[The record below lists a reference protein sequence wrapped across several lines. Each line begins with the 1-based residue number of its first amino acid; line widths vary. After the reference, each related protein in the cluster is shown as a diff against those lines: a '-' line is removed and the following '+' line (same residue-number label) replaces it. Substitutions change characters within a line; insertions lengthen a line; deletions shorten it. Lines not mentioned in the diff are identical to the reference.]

1 MPKLT
6 INGKV
11 VEAPESQTLLD
22 VIREHRIA
30 EIPTLCHVEKTD
42 PFGSC
47 SMCVAEVEGAPALKR
62 TCATPVAEGM
72 VVHTETDKVKQAR
85 KTNLELVLGRHTAD
99 CYAPCRIGCPA
110 NVDIQG
116 YIALAKRGLYKEAVK
131 LMKETNPLPIVCGRV
146 CAKPCETACRRNLID
161 EPVDIKNIKRFLAD
175 RELARGDIYV
185 PEAGKSTGR
194 SVAIIGTGPAGLSAA
209 YFLRLAGHRVVMF
222 EAMPEPGGMMRY
234 GIPEYRLPKK
244 DLRAEIDAI
253 LSMGVEV
260 RYNVALG
267 KDFTLGELREDFD
280 SVFIGHGAQIGSS
293 MKTAGWDLTGV
304 MQGVDFLRDVNLGNG
319 KALSGQVFVVGGGNT
334 AIDAART
341 ALRQGAD
348 KVTIIYRRTEKE
360 MPAAIEEIED
370 AKEEKIEIRILTNPV
385 AYEGE
390 NGKLTGITFVKME
403 LGEPDAS
410 GRRRPMVM
418 EGSEYTEKADFIIEA
433 IGQKV
438 VTDFLGD
445 LGLTRWNSID
455 ADGSLFTTSMEGV
468 FAGGDA
474 VNGPDVIITAVAH
487 GRKAAY
493 AMDKLLRG
501 VPIKA
506 EDRLGFHVKK
516 EDFGKLTAEDFADKE
531 KIARR
536 HIQKADP
543 ETRGAAGNFT
553 EVELG
558 FTEEDLLKETE
569 RCLEC
574 GCQDVSGCD
583 LRRMSTTMGA
593 DKKRFMPKNPKETL
607 FKDFKSPHGVEDVN
621 PFIIR
626 DFNKCI
632 LCGSCVQVCNDI
644 QVNEAID
651 LGFRGVQAKI
661 IAGIDQP
668 LKDSDCV
675 FCGSCVQACPVG
687 ALTEKDV
694 VYRGKPWDD
703 AKTRSTCGYCGVGCQ
718 IDIHAKAGRIT
729 RITGADDAPNHGHL
743 CVKGRYGFDFVGSDE
758 RLTTPLIKENG
769 EFREASWDEALDLT
783 ARRLKEIAGQ
793 HADATGVLTSARIT
807 NEENYVAQKF
817 ARAVLKTNNVDHC
830 ARL

>member
-1 MPKLT
+1 MAKLT
-6 INGKV
+6 INGKS
-11 VEAPESQTLLD
+11 VEAQESQTLLD

-47 SMCVAEVEGAPALKR
+47 SMCVAEVEGAPALRR
-62 TCATPVAEGM
+62 TCATPVSDGM
-72 VVHTETDKVKQAR
+72 VVHTETEKVKRAR
-85 KTNLELVLGRHTAD
+85 KTNLELLLGRHTAD
-99 CYAPCRIGCPA
+99 CYAPCRLACPA
-110 NVDIQG
+110 GVDIQG

-131 LMKETNPLPIVCGRV
+131 LMKETNPLPTVCGRV
-146 CAKPCETACRRNLID
+146 CAKPCEAACRRNLID

-175 RELARGDIYV
+175 KELAAGDIYT
-185 PEAGKSTGR
+185 PQPGKSTGR
-194 SVAIIGTGPAGLSAA
+194 SVAIIGAGPAGLSAA
-209 YFLRLAGHRVVMF
+209 YFLRIAGHRVVMF

-244 DLRAEIDAI
+244 DLRAEIEAI
-253 LSMGVEV
+253 FSMGVEV

-267 KDFTLGELREDFD
+267 KDFTLAELREDFD
-280 SVFIGHGAQIGSS
+280 AVFIGHGAQTGSS
-293 MKTAGWDLTGV
+293 MKTTGWDLDGV
-304 MQGVDFLRDVNLGNG
+304 MQGVDFLRDVNLGKG
-319 KALSGQVFVVGGGNT
+319 KKLSGQVFVVGGGNT

-341 ALRQGAD
+341 ALRQGAE

-390 NGKLTGITFVKME
+390 GGQLSGITFVKME
-403 LGEPDAS
+403 LGEPDSS
-410 GRRRPMVM
+410 GRRRPVVV
-418 EGSEYTEKADFIIEA
+418 EGSEYTEPADFIIEA

-438 VTDFLGD
+438 VTDHLDG
-445 LGLTRWNSID
+445 LNLTRWNSID
-455 ADGSLFTTSMEGV
+455 AHGSLFTTNLEGV

-493 AMDKLLRG
+493 AMDRLLKG
-501 VPIKA
+501 APLKA
-506 EDRLGFHVKK
+506 EDRLGFHVRK
-516 EDFGKLTAEDFADKE
+516 EDFGRLTPEDVSGKE
-531 KIARR
+531 KMPRH

-543 ETRGAAGNFT
+543 QTRAKSYT

-558 FTEEDLLKETE
+558 FTEEDLIKETQ

-583 LRRMSTTMGA
+583 LRRMATTMGA
-593 DKKRFMPKNPKETL
+593 EKTRFMPKNPKETL
-607 FKDFKSPHGVEDVN
+607 FKDFKSPHGVEEVN
-621 PFIIR
+621 PFIVR

-632 LCGSCVQVCNDI
+632 LCGSCVQVCNDV

-651 LGFRGVQAKI
+651 LGFRGVEAKVV
-661 IAGIDQP
+661 AGIDTP

-687 ALTEKDV
+687 ALTEKEV
-694 VYRGKPWDD
+694 VYRGEPWEE
-703 AKTRSTCGYCGVGCQ
+703 KTTRSTCGYCGVGCQ
-718 IDIHAKAGRIT
+718 IDIHAKAGQIT
-729 RITGADDAPNHGHL
+729 RITGANDAPNHGHL

-769 EFREASWDEALDLT
+769 EFRKASWDEALDLT
-783 ARRLKEIAGQ
+783 ARRLKEIADE
-793 HADATGVLTSARIT
+793 HADATGLLTSARIT

>member
-1 MPKLT
+1 MAKLT
-6 INGKV
+6 INGIT
-11 VEAPESQTLLD
+11 VEADESQTLLD
-22 VIREHRIA
+22 VIRTHRIA

-47 SMCVAEVEGAPALKR
+47 SLCVAEVEGAPALRR
-62 TCATPVAEGM
+62 TCSTPATDGM
-72 VVHTETDKVKQAR
+72 VVHTETEAVKRAR
-85 KTNLELVLGRHTAD
+85 KTNLELLLGRHTAD
-99 CYAPCRIGCPA
+99 CYAPCRLGCPA

-131 LMKETNPLPIVCGRV
+131 LMKETNPLPIVCGKV
-146 CAKPCETACRRNLID
+146 CAKPCEAACRRNLID
-161 EPVDIKNIKRFLAD
+161 EPVDIKNIKRFLAEK
-175 RELARGDIYV
+175 ELAEGDIYS
-185 PEAGKSTGR
+185 PAPGKSTGR

-222 EAMPEPGGMMRY
+222 EALPEPGGMMRY

-244 DLRAEIDAI
+244 ELRAEIDAI
-253 LSMGVEV
+253 FAMGVEV

-267 KDFTLGELREDFD
+267 RDFTLNELREDFNA
-280 SVFIGHGAQIGSS
+280 VFIGHGAQAGAS
-293 MKTAGWDLTGV
+293 MRTTGGDLAGV
-304 MQGVDFLRDVNLGNG
+304 MQGVDFLREVNLGTAP
-319 KALSGQVFVVGGGNT
+319 KLSGNVFVVGGGNT

-341 ALRQGAD
+341 ALRHGAE

-370 AKEEKIEIRILTNPV
+370 AKEERIDIRILTNPI

-390 NGKLTGITFVKME
+390 AGRLNGVTFVKME
-403 LGEPDAS
+403 LGAPDAS
-410 GRRRPMVM
+410 GRRRPVVM
-418 EGSEYTEKADFIIEA
+418 EGSEYSEGADYVIEA

-438 VTDFLGD
+438 VTDSLGE
-445 LGLTRWNSID
+445 LELTRWNSID
-455 ADGSLFTTSMEGV
+455 ADGSLFATNLDGV
-468 FAGGDA
+468 YAGGDA
-474 VNGPDVIITAVAH
+474 VTGPSVIISAIAH

-493 AMDKLLRG
+493 AMDRLLHGRPQKG
-501 VPIKA
+501 

-516 EDFGKLTAEDFADKE
+516 EDFGVLTPADLSHKPVM
-531 KIARR
+531 ARR
-536 HIQKADP
+536 HIEKANP
-543 ETRGAAGNFT
+543 ETRAESFT

-558 FTEEDLLKETE
+558 FTEANLQAETE

-583 LRRMSTTMGA
+583 LRRYATLMEA
-593 DKKRFMPKNPKETL
+593 DKTRFMPKNPADES
-607 FKDFKSPHGVEDVN
+607 FSAHKSTHGIEELN

-651 LGFRGVQAKI
+651 FGFRGVGAKI
-661 IAGIDQP
+661 IAGIDQS
-668 LKDSDCV
+668 LTESSCV

-694 VYRGKPWDD
+694 VYRGAPWDD
-703 AKTRSTCGYCGVGCQ
+703 TKTRSTCGYCGVGCQ
-718 IDIHAKAGRIT
+718 VDIHAKAGKIT
-729 RITGADDAPNHGHL
+729 RITGAEESAPNFGSL
-743 CVKGRYGFDFVGSDE
+743 CVKGRYGFDFVGSKE
-758 RLTTPLIKENG
+758 RLTSPMIRENG
-769 EFREASWDEALDLT
+769 ELREASWDEALTLT
-783 ARRLKEIAGQ
+783 AKRLKEISDIQ
-793 HADATGVLTSARIT
+793 SDAVAVLTSARIT
-807 NEENYVAQKF
+807 NEENYIAQKF
-817 ARAVLKTNNVDHC
+817 ARTVLKTNNVDHC